1 MGKDLFVCQIYIDDA
16 IFSSTNKSFCDE
28 FDKIM
33 IDMFEMSMMG
43 VLTFFLKLQI
53 KQGKEGIFIC
63 QTKYTRDLLKK
74 FDMDKVKSIKMLIG
88 TNDHL
93 DLDLDDTSID
103 QNVYRSMIVS
113 LLYLMIKRYIA
124 PWALMIILIKTGIGL
139 CFI

>member
-1 MGKDLFVCQIYIDDA
+1 MGKDLFVCQIYIDDV

-33 IDMFEMSMMG
+33 IDIFEMFMMG

-53 KQGKEGIFIC
+53 KQAKEGIFIC

-88 TNDHL
+88 TNDHP

-124 PWALMIILIKTGIGL
+124 PWALMIILIKIGIGL

>member
-53 KQGKEGIFIC
+53 KQAKEGIFIC